1 MNKIHHANGKH
12 ETAGVAILIL
22 DKVDLK
28 MSISPGI
35 KKKIQNDSE
44 ELNTL
49 RNIRM
54 LKVYFK
60 WEQFVVCNYTSVRW
74 GFFKHSGCR
83 GVEG

>member
-35 KKKIQNDSE
+35 KKKNPE
-44 ELNTL
+44 
-49 RNIRM
+49 
-54 LKVYFK
+54 
-60 WEQFVVCNYTSVRW
+60 
-74 GFFKHSGCR
+74 
-83 GVEG
+83 